1 MHHFNLLIHDVLL
14 LVLFLGIIFAFITC
28 FGLLIFLDKWVSRNQ
43 EEPLLPGLHYT
54 QRQLFWVSAA
64 NVWCAKYRPKALK
77 LRVLTG
83 VHAPDMFRVQGP
95 FSNMKEFA
103 TDFRCPVGSQMNPIK
118 KCKVW

>member
-1 MHHFNLLIHDVLL
+1 MKMHFNTTNLIRSYL
-14 LVLFLGIIFAFITC
+14 
-28 FGLLIFLDKWVSRNQ
+28 FLDKWVTRNE

-103 TDFRCPVGSQMNPIK
+103 TDFKCPVGSPMNPIK

>member
-1 MHHFNLLIHDVLL
+1 MRLCIL
-14 LVLFLGIIFAFITC
+14 T
-28 FGLLIFLDKWVSRNQ
+28 LDKWVSHNE
-43 EEPLLPGLHYT
+43 EEPLLPGLSYT

-95 FSNMKEFA
+95 FSNMKEFGE
-103 TDFRCPVGSQMNPIK
+103 DFQCARGAPMNPIQ
-118 KCKVW
+118 KCQVW

>member
-1 MHHFNLLIHDVLL
+1 MKIKTREVG
-14 LVLFLGIIFAFITC
+14 VTLFYQLYQPNIII
-28 FGLLIFLDKWVSRNQ
+28 ILDKWVSRNE

-103 TDFRCPVGSQMNPIK
+103 TDFSCPVGSPMNPVK

>member
-1 MHHFNLLIHDVLL
+1 MHLKLSFVCSFLLH
-14 LVLFLGIIFAFITC
+14 
-28 FGLLIFLDKWVSRNQ
+28 FLDKWVIRHE

-103 TDFRCPVGSQMNPIK
+103 DDFRCPAGSPMNPNK